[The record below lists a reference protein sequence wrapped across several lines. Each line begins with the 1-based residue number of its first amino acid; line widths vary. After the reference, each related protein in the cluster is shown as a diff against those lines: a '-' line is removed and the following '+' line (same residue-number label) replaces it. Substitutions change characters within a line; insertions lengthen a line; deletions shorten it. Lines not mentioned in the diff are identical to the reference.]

1 MGSDSVAGPPT
12 AGPERTARSVSL
24 PRGAQSD
31 GVPVPVLAAVIFDVD
46 GTLADTERYG
56 HRLAF
61 NAAFAVHGVDITWGV
76 YEYGRLLKI
85 AGGKRRIAAD
95 LRARGFGDAA
105 EELAVEIHHT
115 KTELFRDRI
124 VAGDLLPRPGLLR
137 LVRSLV
143 DQGIRVAVATTGR
156 RAWVEPL
163 LIQILGDGLVENV
176 VTGDDVR
183 RLKPD
188 PEVYLRALDQ
198 LGVSPERALAVEDS
212 ELGLHAAAAAG
223 LATVVVTTDYTADQ
237 DFAGAAMVR
246 SSFDGIDPLLAG
258 SCRRVHREWW
268 TAGKLS
274 QTVDVRH
281 LDPP

>member
-12 AGPERTARSVSL
+12 AGPERAGRPVSL

-56 HRLAF
+56 HRPAF

-188 PEVYLRALDQ
+188 PEPARARPTWRIAGTRTGRGGLGTGLARRGSSGPGHGGSHHRLHGGPGLRRSGHGAL
-198 LGVSPERALAVEDS
+198 VVRRHRP
-212 ELGLHAAAAAG
+212 AAG
-223 LATVVVTTDYTADQ
+223 SQLSTRPSGMVDRR
-237 DFAGAAMVR
+237 AAVANR
-246 SSFDGIDPLLAG
+246 
-258 SCRRVHREWW
+258 
-268 TAGKLS
+268 
-274 QTVDVRH
+274 
-281 LDPP
+281 